1 MLKNENIICISSIDW
16 DFVWQGHQEIMST
29 FAENGN
35 TVLFIENTG
44 VRSPTF
50 KDFGRLLQRIKN
62 WFKSIK
68 GYRKIQDNLYLFSPI
83 VLPFPY
89 SKLIRLI
96 NSFILKRSI
105 KRWMV
110 SANFD
115 LPIMW
120 TFLPTGLSIDVIGG
134 IRHKASIYYCIDN
147 FRESSTKAKKISK
160 NEKEMIELVDSVFVT
175 SNKLYEYAAQFKE
188 KEKIKLFPFGVNI
201 VNFENVRK
209 NNENKIPE
217 DISGLPRP
225 FVGYIGGIHKWMDHN
240 LIKYL
245 AEESPDYSFLFVG
258 PIQCDIS
265 RLKGINNIY
274 FLGMKRHVELPYY
287 ANNFDVGIIP
297 YLLTEYTENVYPTK
311 LNEYLAMGKPVV
323 STALPE
329 IKYFNEE
336 NANLVYVSKTKEEFA
351 ENLKLAI
358 NNNVQLEEREKRIKA
373 AENNTWEIRIEKM
386 SKVIGNIIEDK
397 KTTEI
402 ESWEEKLIKIYN
414 YNRRRFAK
422 WVLAP
427 IFLYFFI
434 FYSPFLRILAN
445 PLIISQ
451 QPEKANVIV
460 VIGGGAGES
469 GIPGQGY
476 EERAKY
482 AIDLYQKGYAKK
494 IIFSSGYTHL
504 FKEPDVMKAL
514 SVSLGVRDK
523 DIMLD
528 TNSASTYQSVIEA
541 HRIIKMN
548 GWNKVLLI
556 SSPYHMLR
564 TSLVFKGNAPNVK
577 VIYTP
582 IPSSKFYNYNSS
594 IKKIQWIKKLTLD
607 QIRGFLHEY
616 LGIIY
621 YWWKGYI

>member
-1 MLKNENIICISSIDW
+1 VLKNEKIICISSIDW

-68 GYRKIQDNLYLFSPI
+68 GYRKIQDNIYLFSPVI
-83 VLPFPY
+83 LPFPY

-105 KRWMV
+105 KRWMA

-120 TFLPTGLSIDVIGG
+120 TFLPTGLSSDIIKG
-134 IRHKASIYYCIDN
+134 ITHKASIYYCIDN
-147 FRESSTKAKKISK
+147 FRESSTGAKKISK
-160 NEKEMIELVDSVFVT
+160 NEKEMIEMIDSVFVT

-201 VNFENVRK
+201 VNFEKVRK
-209 NNENKIPE
+209 SNENKIPE
-217 DISGLPRP
+217 DISRLPHP
-225 FVGYIGGIHKWMDHN
+225 IIGYIGGVHKWVDQN

-245 AEESPDYSFLFVG
+245 AEQSPDYSFLFVG
-258 PIQCDIS
+258 PIQCDMS

-274 FLGMKRHVELPYY
+274 FLGMKKHLELPYY
-287 ANNFDVGIIP
+287 ANNFDAGIIP

-336 NANLVYVSKTKEEFA
+336 NGNLVYVSKTKEEFT
-351 ENLKLAI
+351 ENLKSAI
-358 NNNVQLEEREKRIKA
+358 NNVHLEEREKRIRA
-373 AENNTWEIRIEKM
+373 AENNTWGIRIEKM
-386 SKVIGNIIEDK
+386 SQVIGNIIKDK
-397 KTTEI
+397 KTTDI
-402 ESWEEKLIKIYN
+402 ESWEKKLIEIYD
-414 YNRRRFAK
+414 YNRRKFAK

-451 QPEKANVIV
+451 PPEKANVIV

-482 AIDLYQKGYAKK
+482 AVALYQEGYAGK
-494 IIFSSGYTHL
+494 IIFSSGYTRI

-514 SVSLGVRDK
+514 SISLGVRDK
-523 DIMLD
+523 DIILD
-528 TNSASTYQSVIEA
+528 TNSGSTYQSVMASLQMLKI
-541 HRIIKMN
+541 N
-548 GWNKVLLI
+548 GWNKLLLI

-564 TSLVFKGNAPNVK
+564 TSLVLKENAPNVE

-582 IPSSKFYNYNSS
+582 IPHSRFYNYNFS
-594 IKKIQWIKKLTLD
+594 INKIQWIKKITWE
-607 QIRGFLHEY
+607 QIKGFWHEY